1 MKAKKET
8 AMRQLVTIG
17 VVFAGAMWAQD
28 PQRITMPFRDPSA
41 PRKLNVDVMLGS
53 VTIKGYEGRDAII
66 EYTANGVPFPGTRRN
81 NTPPEAPPPGMHRIG
96 GGRGFEVTEDNNV
109 VQVKGNGFF
118 GSGDVTIQVP
128 YDTAVTAK
136 TMTGRTVTVDN
147 ISGEIEANNMNGE
160 VNVTNASGSV
170 VAHSM
175 NGKVIVSLNKV
186 TPGKN
191 MSFSTM
197 NGNVDVTLPAD
208 TKANLKMRADN
219 GEIYTDFDVKLDAQ
233 STPQVEEEKSK
244 SGKVRRRVRQN
255 GAEQGT
261 INGGGAEMQFTT
273 FNGRILIHKK

>member
-1 MKAKKET
+1 
-8 AMRQLVTIG
+8 MRQLLTIG

-28 PQRITMPFRDPSA
+28 AQRITMPFRDPSA

-66 EYTANGVPFPGTRRN
+66 EYTPNGVPFPGARRN
-81 NTPPEAPPPGMHRIG
+81 NTPPEPPPPGMHRIG
-96 GGRGFEVTEDNNV
+96 GGRGFDVTEDNNV

-219 GEIYTDFDVKLDAQ
+219 GEIYTDFDVKLDTL
-233 STPQVEEEKSK
+233 STPQVEEEKTR
-244 SGKVRRRVRQN
+244 SGKVRRRVRPE
-255 GAEQGT
+255 GTEQGT